1 MGDSAYRPFVVGN
14 LTEQQ
19 SHPSQPPDG
28 PRPVYLIVLSLGAL
42 LIQLIIGKVVDS
54 LDISGSMDME
64 SILANYEAGSRLNGE
79 VLARGG

>member
-1 MGDSAYRPFVVGN
+1 
-14 LTEQQ
+14 
-19 SHPSQPPDG
+19 
-28 PRPVYLIVLSLGAL
+28 L

-79 VLARGG
+79 VLTRGG